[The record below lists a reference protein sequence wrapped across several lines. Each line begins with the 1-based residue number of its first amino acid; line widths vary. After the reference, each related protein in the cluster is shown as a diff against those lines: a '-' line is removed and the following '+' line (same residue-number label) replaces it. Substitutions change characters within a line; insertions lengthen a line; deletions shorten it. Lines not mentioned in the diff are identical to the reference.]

1 MKKTCSKCQGTFIC
15 NAADVKNCHCS
26 SVPLKEK
33 TLKKLQ
39 TTYADCLCQDCL
51 NSFYSNQESVDKIS

>member
-1 MKKTCSKCQGTFIC
+1 MQKTCSKCQRTFVC
-15 NAADVKNCHCS
+15 NATDIKNCHCS

-39 TTYADCLCQDCL
+39 TTYNDCLCQGCL
-51 NSFYSNQESVDKIS
+51 KTLYSSEQSADKIS